1 MARPYDDEPP
11 PQMRSSPF
19 PPWTRG
25 VRALAIA
32 LAAVFVLEFALYF
45 SGSSAFASALKVL
58 SLNPDQWFSG
68 PWYAPLWQLGS
79 YGFLHDTRSAWHLL
93 GNLLILYFFGSAI
106 ESRLGTRRFLITY
119 FAGQLC
125 GALLHLG
132 LSAAGLE
139 LGSAIGASGAAYA
152 LVIALATLAPNDLVY
167 VFFLPLRMRWLA
179 IGLVGL
185 AIFGALVDY
194 REGSGSVAHF
204 IHLGGAA
211 YGFFAVRSGLI
222 RRDPIEA
229 LERRRAV
236 REVER
241 AAEDEVRMDQLLDKI
256 HREGMSSLTSS
267 EREFLKRTSTRR

>member
-1 MARPYDDEPP
+1 MARPYDDDPAPP
-11 PQMRSSPF
+11 MRSSPF

-32 LAAVFVLEFALYF
+32 LAGVFVLEFALYL
-45 SGSSAFASALKVL
+45 SGSRAFALALEAL
-58 SLNPDQWFSG
+58 SLNPDQWFRG
-68 PWYAPLWQLGS
+68 PWYAPAWQLGS
-79 YGFLHDTRSAWHLL
+79 YGFLHDTRSPWHLL

-125 GALLHLG
+125 GALLHLV

-139 LGSAIGASGAAYA
+139 LGSTIGASGAAYA
-152 LVIALATLAPNDLVY
+152 LVLALATLAPNDLVY
-167 VFFLPLRMRWLA
+167 VFFLPLRMRWLG
-179 IGLVGL
+179 IGLVGF
-185 AIFGALVDY
+185 AVFGALVDF
-194 REGSGSVAHF
+194 REGSGTVAHF
-204 IHLGGAA
+204 VHLGGAA
-211 YGFFAVRSGLI
+211 YGFLAVRSGLI

-256 HREGMSSLTSS
+256 HREGMGSLTKA
-267 EREFLKRTSTRR
+267 EREFLKRTSARR